1 MLISVI
7 IPLYNKENYI
17 YETIKSILNQSYE
30 NFEIIIIDDGS
41 TDKSSF
47 IVSEIQ
53 DSRIHLFLQKN
64 HGVAYTRNKGI
75 KIAKGDYILFLD
87 ADDFLFNDA
96 LKKMILA
103 AKKYSNCNIISGNYL
118 TIKNKVNIE
127 NCLLKKNKVLDNPF
141 KEIWFNR
148 WNLRLGSFIVKKDTI
163 KKINF
168 DANIL
173 IGEDAFFTDQIL
185 INSQVA
191 YIKDIVLSY
200 NRDFSFLSLKKVPV
214 ENVYEWYLN
223 FNVDLDKYLKRI
235 YHDKLARKLVMSIIR
250 FEPILSF
257 KLIIKYWKLL
267 PKSLYYFLLR
277 LILSKKNS
285 YHAENSY

>member
-87 ADDFLFNDA
+87 ADDFLHNDA